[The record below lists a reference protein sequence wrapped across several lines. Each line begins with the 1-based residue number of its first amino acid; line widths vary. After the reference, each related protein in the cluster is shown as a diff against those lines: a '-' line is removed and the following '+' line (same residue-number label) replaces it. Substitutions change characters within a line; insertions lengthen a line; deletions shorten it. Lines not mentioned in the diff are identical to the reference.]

1 MLTLICPVF
10 NEEKYIFNILSF
22 FLESEPDEKEIY
34 FIDGGSID
42 CTIQIIKIAAAQ
54 NPRIKL
60 LFNPN
65 KYVPFALNLGIQN
78 SKGDPII
85 RLDAHTVYSKD
96 YCIRIL
102 EVFKETNADIVGGP
116 MIKKGVTL
124 FQKAVAYCT
133 STSLGIGNSKI
144 HQSDYSGISD
154 HVYLGAWRRELFSE
168 IGYFDVRLIRNQ
180 DDEFHYRAKSR
191 GKKIFLSSKIKSEY
205 FPRNS
210 IKKLFTQYFQY
221 GLFKPLVL
229 KKVSSEFKYRHIIP
243 SIFVIYLITMPLWYK
258 NIFLCLVF
266 FTYFLLVTIFAQL
279 AILSFRSKILC
290 LIIYPT
296 IHIAYGL
303 GFLIGLTNSKKI
315 IDRLIQ

>member
-42 CTIQIIKIAAAQ
+42 STIQIIKNAAAQ

-60 LFNPN
+60 LLNPN

-85 RLDAHTVYSKD
+85 RLDAHTLYSKD

-144 HQSDYSGISD
+144 HQSNYCGISD
-154 HVYLGAWRRELFSE
+154 PVYLGAWRRELFSE

-229 KKVSSEFKYRHIIP
+229 KKVRSEFKYRHIIP

-266 FTYFLLVTIFAQL
+266 FTYFLLVTIFTQL
-279 AILSFRSKILC
+279 AILSFKSKILC

-303 GFLIGLTNSKKI
+303 GFLIGLINSKKI
-315 IDRLIQ
+315 IDRLI

>member
-1 MLTLICPVF
+1 MLTLVCPVF
-10 NEEKYIFNILSF
+10 NEEKYICNILSF
-22 FLESEPDEKEIY
+22 FFESEPTDKEIY
-34 FIDGGSID
+34 FIDGGSTD
-42 CTIQIIKIAAAQ
+42 NTIQIIQNAAVL

-60 LFNPN
+60 LINPN

-78 SKGDPII
+78 STGDPII

-96 YCIRIL
+96 YCIKIL
-102 EVFKETNADIVGGP
+102 EVFEETNADIVGGS
-116 MIKKGVTL
+116 MIKKGVTH

-144 HQSDYSGISD
+144 HQRDYSGPSD
-154 HVYLGAWRRELFSE
+154 HVYLGAWRRDLFAD

-191 GKKIFLSSKIKSEY
+191 GKRIFLSSKIKSEY

-229 KKVSSEFKYRHIIP
+229 KKVKSEFKFRHIIP
-243 SIFVIYLITMPLWYK
+243 SLFVIYLVTMPLWYK

-266 FTYFLLVTIFAQL
+266 FTYFLLVTIFAQK
-279 AILSFRSKILC
+279 AFLSFKSKILC
-290 LIIYPT
+290 LIIFPI
-296 IHIAYGL
+296 IHIAYGS
-303 GFLIGLTNSKKI
+303 GFLIGLINSKKI
-315 IDRLIQ
+315 IERLVQ

>member
-1 MLTLICPVF
+1 MLTLVCPIL

-22 FLESEPDEKEIY
+22 FLESEPQDKEIY
-34 FIDGGSID
+34 FIDGGSSD
-42 CTIQIIKIAAAQ
+42 STIQIIKDAAEQ
-54 NPRIKL
+54 NPHIKL
-60 LFNPN
+60 LINPN
-65 KYVPFALNLGIQN
+65 KYVSFALNLGIQ
-78 SKGDPII
+78 SSLGDPII

-96 YCIRIL
+96 YIIKIL

-116 MIKKGVTL
+116 MIKIGITF

-144 HQSDYSGISD
+144 HQSDYCGPSD
-154 HVYLGAWRRELFSE
+154 HVYLGAWRRDLFAD

-210 IKKLFTQYFQY
+210 LKKLFTQYFQY

-229 KKVSSEFKYRHIIP
+229 KKVKSEFKYRHIIP
-243 SIFVIYLITMPLWYK
+243 SIFVIYIVTMPLWYK
-258 NIFLCLVF
+258 NIFLSLVF
-266 FTYFLLVTIFAQL
+266 FTYFLLVTIFTQI
-279 AILSFRSKILC
+279 AILSFKSKILC
-290 LIIYPT
+290 FLIYPT

-315 IDRLIQ
+315 IKRLIH

>member
-1 MLTLICPVF
+1 
-10 NEEKYIFNILSF
+10 
-22 FLESEPDEKEIY
+22 
-34 FIDGGSID
+34 
-42 CTIQIIKIAAAQ
+42 
-54 NPRIKL
+54 
-60 LFNPN
+60 
-65 KYVPFALNLGIQN
+65 
-78 SKGDPII
+78 
-85 RLDAHTVYSKD
+85 LDAHTEYSKD
-96 YCIRIL
+96 YCVRIL

-133 STSLGIGNSKI
+133 STSFGIGNSKI
-144 HQSDYSGISD
+144 HRSDYCGTSD
-154 HVYLGAWRRELFSE
+154 HVYLGAWRRDLFDN

-205 FPRNS
+205 FPRDS

-229 KKVSSEFKYRHIIP
+229 KKVKSEFKYRHIIP
-243 SIFVIYLITMPLWYK
+243 SIFVIYFVTMPLWYK
-258 NIFLCLVF
+258 NIFLSLVF
-266 FTYFLLVTIFAQL
+266 FTYFLLVTIFTQI
-279 AILSFRSKILC
+279 AILSFKSKIFC

-315 IDRLIQ
+315 IERLIH